1 MRVVQAGDSNGEKL
15 GGSLLNALVFIAI
28 VTAMTFG
35 MVLLFKYG
43 VRSDVPAVLLSCA
56 RERSYN

>member
-28 VTAMTFG
+28 VTAMTFV

-43 VRSDVPAVLLSCA
+43 VRSDVPTNLLPSA
-56 RERSYN
+56 HERSYN